1 MIVLLQSFDDKTEKW
16 TDLQIP
22 KRTLGVP
29 VRGKQ
34 PLVETVEQFADE
46 LKRQG
51 LVGGYRAY
59 LQNGELWLIRI
70 IRRDAFEAEIR
81 QELPRDV

>member
-16 TDLQIP
+16 ADLQTP

-51 LVGGYRAY
+51 LVGGYRAFLY
-59 LQNGELWLIRI
+59 NGEIWLIKI

-81 QELPRDV
+81 QELPRV

>member
-1 MIVLLQSFDDKTEKW
+1 MIILLQSFSEKTGTW
-16 TDLQIP
+16 SDLQIP

-34 PLVETVEQFADE
+34 PLVASIEQFADE

-51 LVGGYRAY
+51 LVGGYRVF
-59 LQNGELWLIRI
+59 LSNGEIWLIKV
-70 IRRDAFEAEIR
+70 IRRDAYEAEIT
-81 QELPRDV
+81 QELPNV